1 MAAAARTVPM
11 GTFDITN
18 TATSVSLGDAS
29 SNRICTHVVQVTGT
43 WTGTLI
49 FQGTLGTPGTGTY
62 VTIGYV
68 TPADPGTVTTAGTFT
83 ANGVYRVQAD
93 GFSDVR
99 IKVSIA
105 GTGTPV
111 FLNRPLFG

>member
-11 GTFDITN
+11 GTFNIGDD
-18 TATSVSLGDAS
+18 ATYVSLGDAS
-29 SNRICTHVVQVTGT
+29 SNRVCTHVVQALGT

-62 VTIGYV
+62 VTVGYV
-68 TPADPGTVTTAGTFT
+68 TPDDPGTVTTAGTFT
-83 ANGVYRVQAD
+83 GNGVYRVQAD

-99 IKVSIA
+99 IKVSIE

-111 FLNRPLFG
+111 FLHRPLFG